1 MTKLIEYIAMA
12 KLCNYLQPTT
22 PYDNWTES
30 DFMYDSFYITLSNP
44 TQLQALLIMCNK
56 NSFASTYF
64 KKMAKEYIA
73 KFKQT

>member
-12 KLCNYLQPTT
+12 KLCEYKKPQIEYNS
-22 PYDNWTES
+22 WTEC
-30 DFMYDSFYITLSNP
+30 DFMYDSLYITLSNP

-73 KFKQT
+73 KFKT